1 MKLALKLETVG
12 ELRRILGFILTIRKN
27 CIFKFK
33 QDDLNIIST
42 DVGYPMI
49 WGSIGKVH
57 FTRYDVVAKDG
68 HIGMHVNV
76 EPIFQ
81 ILKNF
86 EKSPSTSEL
95 SIKLQRSDESVDNS
109 SSHNKESNHKRR
121 SIYLAFAYNED
132 ISPTTEI
139 SHSFNI
145 PVSLVRSEYLERI
158 ELPKISKFE
167 LIVDL
172 NQRLNV
178 FYSRIERYKGA
189 SNVNIVL
196 NRLGELKIE
205 LQDDRKKMSIK
216 WKDLLETYKPE
227 NIDTQP
233 DEKGSDDEKQEK
245 KEDDLDMIKE
255 ITINVR
261 TKWWNISSKLL
272 EFCETLQMYIH
283 ENGCVFNCH
292 VEGEQ
297 SCVLLYYLPGKLL
310 E

>member
-12 ELRRILGFILTIRKN
+12 QLRRILGFILTIRKH

-33 QDDLNIIST
+33 QDDLNIISVET
-42 DVGYPMI
+42 GYPMI
-49 WGSIGKVH
+49 WGSIGNVH

-68 HIGMHVNV
+68 NIGMQINV
-76 EPIFQ
+76 ESVFQ

-95 SIKLQRSDESVDNS
+95 SIKLQRSDESIGNG
-109 SSHNKESNHKRR
+109 KESNNKRR

-172 NQRLNV
+172 NQRLNA
-178 FYSRIERYKGA
+178 FYNRIERYKGA
-189 SNVNIVL
+189 SNINIVL

-205 LQDDRKKMSIK
+205 LQDERKKMSIK

-227 NIDTQP
+227 DIDTQAAGENHNEANNR
-233 DEKGSDDEKQEK
+233 DKD
-245 KEDDLDMIKE
+245 DDLDMIKE

-261 TKWWNISSKLL
+261 TKWWNISSRLL
-272 EFCETLQMYIH
+272 EFCETLQMYVH
-283 ENGCVFNCH
+283 EDGCVFNCH